1 MAKDK
6 KPIDPLNNET
16 NLSIYADHLG
26 LTPDFVKRNRDKLDH
41 IEKQVERSLKDTNRD
56 DPNTIFDTM
65 NVLKRLTEMTYVSDA
80 YENNLNVSTV
90 DRGSLDTRDGFRM
103 IYGEAENR
111 YDTQIFNFHASLFS
125 NYRNLVSEYRNI
137 SRLIQEVDRCAD
149 MKSRDILAI
158 NEITKR
164 SITNVYQPDSKDPDD
179 FLPSR
184 LVLNPINKAIQ
195 ERILDRYEVEEKLPR
210 YIKIALIEGARPVV
224 IYPFRDIVEMAN
236 YNMDIYRRRFPDF
249 SMKYEQNSSSS
260 ESFHDF
266 LLNYHDRNQRI
277 IQDDVFRKVNVFGRE
292 DIDQTTI
299 DDYRTKR
306 DRIISKYV
314 SSEELKEYYDRGC
327 EDISH
332 NLDIAE
338 RKRLMDI
345 YGSNVIDKTSQ
356 IEEVKSNFQDLHSR
370 VKVDGS
376 LSEHFKEQIFN
387 AIKTLDSN
395 IEFFDQSEGPM
406 NFAINNFRRLMQ
418 FRAYH
423 EDPNAGLI
431 AYGAKQQ
438 PNDKLSEKI
447 PKFFQDD
454 PDYRLDNSKGKKK
467 GPRSILDEFE
477 DFNEAS
483 NNVLNDCLI
492 KEYDSEDV
500 IPIVVAGK
508 HVGYYIIEMSPYT
521 GNAES
526 INKRNCNFTDMF
538 INLGIN
544 NDLPL
549 SPSPSTT
556 GTFSAGVQTMP
567 LGGVGPTSEIS
578 SIGITGAGTTAMAG
592 GLDIAG
598 FDITPMGDD
607 ALHRNN
613 IMKKIVFN
621 VLKDK
626 LKRKDLDDDD
636 SFTDTIMALIRDGAV
651 IQNKIK
657 VIYVPSKYVCYF
669 SPEID
674 GNGIPQSFM
683 KNCLFTCYEKIL
695 VNMNNIMTR
704 LTRTGTRDKITVNI
718 GKAKNMGYSIR
729 SIENALSTRRL
740 NVESP
745 FTSLS
750 RVLKSASLS
759 ETIIVPVFDGEQL
772 FTYEDLTRTNQLDPQ
787 DDLEQRL
794 SNEIVTSLKCP
805 VTITNPYQEEDFA
818 SLAASRN
825 SEYRFDIIKQQKVFT
840 KTIEKFIKLLFIG
853 SGLYDELKEGNK
865 DLDLK
870 HIKVTLSAPETLN
883 MKNANETFGT
893 VQSYIENV
901 LGIIVN
907 PDDSSEVTNMLR
919 WIFKKRLYQKYM
931 PGVDFDTLL
940 NEADRLK
947 DVARK
952 ETINQKKDD
961 SINNEIVNT
970 SFEPVQVDDAGD
982 AVTRGDSNKDVG
994 LGNGDGGDNNS
1005 SGDSGEDDFGGW

>member
-1 MAKDK
+1 MAKNK
-6 KPIDPLNNET
+6 NVPNPLNNET

-26 LTPDFVKRNRDKLDH
+26 LTPNFIKQHRDKLNK
-41 IEKQVERSLKDTNRD
+41 IEKQVEKSLKDTNKD

-65 NVLKRLTEMTYVSDA
+65 GVLKKLTEMTYVSDA
-80 YENNLNVSTV
+80 YENNLNVNTS
-90 DRGSLDTRDGFRM
+90 DRGSLDTKDGFRM

-164 SITNVYQPDSKDPDD
+164 SITNIYQPESKDPDA
-179 FLPSR
+179 FLPSN
-184 LVLNPINKAIQ
+184 LVMNPINKSIQ
-195 ERILDRYEVEEKLPR
+195 EKILDRYEVEEKLPR
-210 YIKIALIEGARPVV
+210 YIKLALIEGARPVV
-224 IYPFRDIVEMAN
+224 VYPFKDIIEMAN
-236 YNMDIYRRRFPDF
+236 YNVTLYRRKFVDF
-249 SMKYEQNSSSS
+249 NMKYEQNSSST

-266 LLNYHDRNQRI
+266 LLGYHNKNQRI
-277 IQDDVFRKVNVFGRE
+277 VPDEMTKRVYTFGQE
-292 DIDQTTI
+292 DMSQTTEE
-299 DDYRTKR
+299 DFRAKR
-306 DRIISKYV
+306 DAIIKRYV
-314 SSEELKEYYDRGC
+314 SDDELNEYFVKGC
-327 EDISH
+327 EDISN

-338 RKRLMDI
+338 RKRLLEI
-345 YGSNVIDKTSQ
+345 YGSNVIDKTSE
-356 IEEVKSNFQDLHSR
+356 IEETKSNFQDLHAK
-370 VKVDGS
+370 VKIDGS
-376 LSEHFKEQIFN
+376 LSEHFKNQIFN

-395 IEFFDQSEGPM
+395 IEFFDQSEAPM
-406 NFAINNFRRLMQ
+406 SFAINNFRRLMQ
-418 FRAYH
+418 FASYH
-423 EDPNAGLI
+423 EDPSSGLI
-431 AYGAKQQ
+431 AYDARQQ
-438 PNDKLSEKI
+438 PSKKLSEKI
-447 PKFFQDD
+447 PKYFQDD
-454 PDYRLDNSKGKKK
+454 PMYRLDNKNRSNEPK
-467 GPRSILDEFE
+467 SILDEFE
-477 DFNEAS
+477 DFNDET

-492 KEYDSEDV
+492 KEYDAEDM
-500 IPIVVAGK
+500 IPIVIAGK
-508 HVGYYIIEMSPYT
+508 HVGYYALEMSPYT

-556 GTFSAGVQTMP
+556 GSFSAGVQTMP

-613 IMKKIVFN
+613 IMKKIIFN

-626 LKRKDLDDDD
+626 LKRKDIDDDEF
-636 SFTDTIMALIRDGAV
+636 FTDTIMALIRDGAI

-657 VIYVPSKYVCYF
+657 VIYIPSKYVCYF

-759 ETIIVPVFDGEQL
+759 ETIIVPVFEGEKL
-772 FTYEDLTRTNQLDPQ
+772 FEYEDLTRSNEVQPQ
-787 DDLEQRL
+787 DDLEQKL

-805 VTITNPYQEEDFA
+805 ITITNPYQEEDFA

-825 SEYRFDIIKQQKVFT
+825 AEYRFDIIKQQKVFT
-840 KTIEKFIKLLFIG
+840 KTIEKFLKLLFVG
-853 SGLYDELKEGNK
+853 SGLYAELKEGNP
-865 DLDLK
+865 DLSLK
-870 HIKVTLSAPETLN
+870 NIKVTLSAPETLN

-893 VQSYIENV
+893 VQSYVENL

-919 WIFKKRLYQKYM
+919 WILKKRLYQRYM

-940 NEADRLK
+940 NEVDRLRDTARK
-947 DVARK
+947 DV
-952 ETINQKKDD
+952 INQKKDD

-970 SFEPVQVDDAGD
+970 SFEPVEVDNSGD
-982 AVTRGDSNKDVG
+982 AVVRGDSNKDVG
-994 LGNGDGGDNNS
+994 LGNGDSGDNESDDSGGGDDMS
-1005 SGDSGEDDFGGW
+1005 W